1 LSSARPGVYR
11 DARGATATSAWS
23 LDDLGGAG
31 GFAGLGAG
39 EPAPPPVDPAVLA
52 EQQRERELSD
62 AYTLGFEEG
71 RHEGEEAEHAR
82 LKHTLRAAEDAL
94 NVIRVNEERWSGS
107 IEENITALAVAVA
120 RHVIDRELASDP
132 TIVSKL
138 VRRALTEFPVDQP
151 VRIRINPNDLALI
164 EAHGGLD
171 HADTGPRNELHWIP
185 DHRISTGGCVVEGR
199 ERIVDGRTDTALER
213 VYRRIAYT
221 NA

>member
-1 LSSARPGVYR
+1 MVRDGEGVS
-11 DARGATATSAWS
+11 GTSAWS
-23 LDDLGGAG
+23 LDDLGGHRQ
-31 GFAGLGAG
+31 AGLPIG
-39 EPAPPPVDPAVLA
+39 EPQPRLDPAVEA
-52 EQQRERELSD
+52 ERARERELSD

-82 LKHTLRAAEDAL
+82 LRHTLRAAEDAL

-107 IEENITALAVAVA
+107 IEENIAALAVAVA
-120 RHVIDRELASDP
+120 RHVIDRELASDE

-138 VRRALTEFPVDQP
+138 VRRALSEFPIDQA

-164 EAHGGLD
+164 ETHGLLEQ
-171 HADTGPRNELHWIP
+171 ADTGPQHEKHWIP
-185 DHRISTGGCVVEGR
+185 DHRIATGGCVVEGR

-221 NA
+221 ANA